1 MKRVRVAGI
10 IFFKDGVALMHR
22 KGVKKAKTYQE
33 YYTFPG
39 GGLEENETPEEG
51 TIREIEEEFGIKIKV
66 VKKLYETES
75 KEFNQTELYYL
86 CEYVSGEFG
95 TGDGPEFHY
104 DPKYVDSGEFLPEI
118 VPFDKV
124 EEILLL
130 PPDVRDLF
138 VKDLKEGKFGI

>member
-22 KGVKKAKTYQE
+22 RGVKKSKKYQE
-33 YYTFPG
+33 YYAFPG

-51 TIREIEEEFGIKIKV
+51 TIREIEEEFGIKVKV

-130 PPDVRDLF
+130 PPDVRDSF